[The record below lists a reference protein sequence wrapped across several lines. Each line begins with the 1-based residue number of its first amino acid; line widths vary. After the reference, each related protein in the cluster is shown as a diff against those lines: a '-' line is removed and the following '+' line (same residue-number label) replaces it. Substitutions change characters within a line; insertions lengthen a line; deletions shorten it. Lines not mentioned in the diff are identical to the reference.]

1 MEGGRAHA
9 AAARENCKSF
19 EGADR
24 CHLHV
29 SAVHV
34 AGKRGGGVV
43 GEVGRERKMAVG
55 GQTIDLLPYFNP
67 KKLSKKNKT
76 KKERKGTGSDFP
88 DSLVNYQPAAK

>member
-9 AAARENCKSF
+9 AAAQGSCESF
-19 EGADR
+19 EAADR

-34 AGKRGGGVV
+34 AGKRGGGGD
-43 GEVGRERKMAVG
+43 GEVGWEEKNGGGAR

-67 KKLSKKNKT
+67 KTLRKK
-76 KKERKGTGSDFP
+76 KKKKQE
-88 DSLVNYQPAAK
+88 